1 LVSIQFEPDGKGRGS
16 ATSVTVFAIPGSQF
30 VFSGNLIA
38 LDVHAGTMMVLDP
51 RDDQSYQ
58 IEFNS
63 GTMATFPNV
72 HAGQRVRVAAEYDG
86 THYLAHEVSA
96 Y

>member
-1 LVSIQFEPDGKGRGS
+1 MI
-16 ATSVTVFAIPGSQF
+16 
-30 VFSGNLIA
+30 
-38 LDVHAGTMMVLDP
+38 LDP
-51 RDDQSYQ
+51 TDDQSYQ

-63 GTMATFPNV
+63 GTMASFPNV
-72 HAGQRVRVAAEYDG
+72 HTGQRVRVAAEYDG

>member
-1 LVSIQFEPDGKGRGS
+1 M
-16 ATSVTVFAIPGSQF
+16 
-30 VFSGNLIA
+30 
-38 LDVHAGTMMVLDP
+38 HAGSMVVVDP

-63 GTMATFPNV
+63 STMSTFPNV
-72 HAGQRVRVAAEYDG
+72 HTGQRVRVAAEYDG
-86 THYLAHEVSA
+86 SHYVAHDVAA